1 MDQDKHIDVSDLYE
15 QLVDA
20 HPTLLRLLVWQQ
32 GALLL
37 DSSNAYARLDAET
50 NLLKKFAN
58 AIIHLM
64 PFMRSPLSDFH
75 GELKNVRSV
84 TKTITSLLAGL
95 VFGKDIL
102 AHLEDPIRL
111 YFPEIPADDPKATI
125 RLKHLLSNTSGLPT
139 VDDLK
144 SMRKLLSTANWL
156 QTILHYPLQD
166 QPGRNH
172 CYSSANFHLANCLL
186 ERVLDSNLLHY
197 AGEHFF
203 HPLGIHDLYW
213 ACDPQGVPFGGS
225 DLYLRAEDMLKI
237 GILCYQHG
245 KWEGK
250 QIIAQQWLDAAT
262 RPVIKVNDTD
272 QYGYGW
278 WVDHN
283 VVQGCLPSF
292 SACGVGGQRII
303 VIPSQASIVISISLT
318 SLHAHSSMVD
328 DLVCAYFSK

>member
-1 MDQDKHIDVSDLYE
+1 MDQGKSVDISGLYE
-15 QLVDA
+15 QLVNA

-32 GALLL
+32 GKLLL
-37 DSSNAYARLDAET
+37 DSSNPHARLDAET

-84 TKTITSLLAGL
+84 TKTITSLLAGA
-95 VFGKDIL
+95 VFGQDIL

-111 YFPEIPADDPKATI
+111 YFPEIPADDPKAAI

-144 SMRKLLSTANWL
+144 SMRSLLSTANWL
-156 QTILHYPLQD
+156 QTILRYPLQD
-166 QPGRNH
+166 QPGRNYY
-172 CYSSANFHLANCLL
+172 YSSANFHLTNCLL
-186 ERVLDSNLLHY
+186 ERVLGSRLLQY
-197 AGEHFF
+197 AEAQLFQ
-203 HPLGIHDLYW
+203 PLGIQDMFW

-225 DLYLRAEDMLKI
+225 DLYLHPEDMLKI
-237 GILCYQHG
+237 GILCQQHG
-245 KWEGK
+245 KWQGQ
-250 QIIAQQWLDAAT
+250 QIIPQQWLDVAT
-262 RPVIKVNDTD
+262 RPVVKVDEAD
-272 QYGYGW
+272 RYGYGW

-283 VVQGCLPSF
+283 VEQGCLPSY

-303 VIPSQASIVISISLT
+303 IIPDKECIVVSTALT
-318 SLHAHSSMVD
+318 SLHAHSNSVD